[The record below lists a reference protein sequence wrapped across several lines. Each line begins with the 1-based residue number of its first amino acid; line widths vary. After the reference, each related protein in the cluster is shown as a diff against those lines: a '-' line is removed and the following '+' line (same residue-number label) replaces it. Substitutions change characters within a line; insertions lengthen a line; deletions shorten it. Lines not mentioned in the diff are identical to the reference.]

1 VTRLK
6 TSDIRDISSRLSQ
19 YDKDLRAVTGRSML
33 GIAAH
38 AWGVEEKK
46 IIDLVASFSIHVV
59 PVAAGQGVITD
70 FSETVAAIL
79 KFLGF
84 NALVTDQ
91 SDTSGLASAFE
102 KNADAVMMADDFR
115 FVGIN
120 LHTNRVVDNSDATGR
135 VFAAALDLMAGGTT
149 DHDVLIVGCGPVG
162 SAAAEALLNL
172 GARVALHDINVESAL
187 SLKKQLSGHLKDP
200 GIQIEE
206 DISSALS
213 RIPNILEASPSKNTI
228 PDELLLDHMLMTAPG
243 VPLGVSEKG
252 CELLGKRLVHDK
264 LELGVAAMAVNLVL
278 NQS

>member
-1 VTRLK
+1 MTRLK
-6 TSDIRDISSRLSQ
+6 TSDICDISSRLSH
-19 YDKDLRAVTGRSML
+19 YDKNLRFATGRSIL

-46 IIDLVASFSIHVV
+46 IIDPVKSFSIHVV
-59 PVAAGQGVITD
+59 PVTAGRGVITN

-84 NALVTDQ
+84 HALVTGQ
-91 SDTSGLASAFE
+91 PDTSGLASAFE
-102 KNADAVMMADDFR
+102 KKADAVMMADDFR
-115 FVGIN
+115 FIGIN

-135 VFAAALDLMAGGTT
+135 VFAAALDLMVGGIK
-149 DHDVLIVGCGPVG
+149 DRDVLTIGCGPVG
-162 SAAAEALLNL
+162 GAAAETLLNL
-172 GARVALHDINVESAL
+172 GARVSLHDINVESAL
-187 SLKKQLSGHLKDP
+187 SLKKQLSSDLKDHW
-200 GIQIEE
+200 IQVEK
-206 DISSALS
+206 DLPSALS

-228 PDELLLDHMLMTAPG
+228 PDDFISDHMRLTAPG

-252 CELLGKRLVHDK
+252 CEILGKHLVHDK

>member
-1 VTRLK
+1 MTRLK
-6 TSDIRDISSRLSQ
+6 TSDIRNISSRLNQ
-19 YDKDLRAVTGRSML
+19 YDKNLRVVTGTSML

-46 IIDLVASFSIHVV
+46 VIDLAPSFSIHVV
-59 PVAAGQGVITD
+59 PVAAGQGVITN

-102 KNADAVMMADDFR
+102 KNAHAVMMADDFR

-135 VFAAALDLMAGGTT
+135 VFAAALDLMAGGIM
-149 DHDVLIVGCGPVG
+149 DRDVLIVGCGPVG
-162 SAAAEALLNL
+162 GAAAEAFLNF
-172 GARVALHDINVESAL
+172 GARVALYDINVESAL
-187 SLKKQLSGHLKDP
+187 SLKKQLSGQLEDP
-200 GIQIEE
+200 HIQIEE

-213 RIPNILEASPSKNTI
+213 RIPNILEASPSNNTI
-228 PDELLLDHMLMTAPG
+228 PDELILDYMLMTAPG

-252 CELLGKRLVHDK
+252 CEILDKHLVHDK